1 MPKRS
6 SQKSKS
12 RGRKTTP
19 KKSNTKRQS
28 NSNAGIYIVISVFIS
43 FIMILSLYIDSD
55 ALILKT
61 MRSTL
66 QILFGI
72 GGYILPAAIIIMVLL
87 YHFNRE
93 RHKRNMVA
101 GIAIFIFLLVIL
113 DVNLLLEVDSEL
125 SLKEKISNSM
135 DIGRTGFGG
144 GVVGGFFAYILIK
157 LFDKQGTILISIFT
171 IALSSIVIAN
181 KSILEVFRSIMDLFN
196 KIPGFIGKT
205 YELVKGRI
213 AHIAEFIKTKNN
225 IRKLEREAELRELKK
240 LEARKKSMANISSKM
255 DSKDMDGASEK
266 IKKRKEPIIVN
277 GEHNQFEFE
286 LVSKK
291 NSFDSNDSKK
301 TDSSRSG
308 TEDFESV
315 AYEDIEESVISKKK
329 EMANSDIYEIP
340 PIDLLSDEIDLETD
354 DKKHVLSNA
363 DKLIKTLSDFG
374 IEASI
379 ESANIGP
386 SITKYE
392 LQIAPGVKVSRILN
406 LSNDI
411 ALSLA
416 SSDIRIEAPIPGKSA
431 IGIEI
436 PNKHRTN
443 VRLRQ
448 IIESPEFK
456 NFRGT
461 TPIAL
466 GKDVEGNPVIAD
478 IEKTPHM
485 LIAGATGSGKSVCI
499 NTIITSIIYK
509 SSPEEVKLILID
521 PKVVELSIYNGIP
534 HLYIPVVTDPNKA
547 AGALNWAVSEMNR
560 RYKAFADEGVRDIA
574 GYNRKAETKLPK
586 IIMIIDELSDL
597 MMTSSSNEVEEQI
610 CRIAQ
615 MARAAGIHMIIATQ
629 RPSVDVI
636 TGTIKANIPTRI
648 SFAVSSQTDSRTIL
662 DMAGAEK
669 LLGRGDMLF
678 SLQSMSKPQRIQ
690 GAYIDDEEVERLVNY
705 LKSKST
711 VEYEEE
717 IIEDIEKTVEY
728 SDDDCDELLPE
739 AIELVID
746 EQQAS
751 TSFLQ
756 RRLRIGYSRAARI
769 MDQMQERNIVGELE
783 GNRGRKVLLTREDIN
798 QAEEYDERS

>member
-1 MPKRS
+1 MPRKRS
-6 SQKSKS
+6 TKSKS
-12 RGRKTTP
+12 KGRKTTP
-19 KKSNTKRQS
+19 KKSKAKKQS
-28 NSNAGIYIVISVFIS
+28 SSNAGIYIVISIFIS

-55 ALILKT
+55 ALILRT
-61 MRSTL
+61 MRNSL

-72 GGYILPAAIIIMVLL
+72 GGYIAPAAIIIMVLL
-87 YHFNRE
+87 YHFNKE
-93 RHKRNMVA
+93 HHKRNMIA

-113 DVNLLLEVDSEL
+113 DVNLLLEVDTEIT
-125 SLKEKISNSM
+125 LKEKINTSM
-135 DIGRTGFGG
+135 EIGRTGFGG
-144 GVVGGFFAYILIK
+144 GIVGGFFAYILIK
-157 LFDKQGTILISIFT
+157 LFDKEGTILVSVFT
-171 IALSSIVIAN
+171 IVLSSIVIAN
-181 KSILEVFRSIMDLFN
+181 KSIIEIVRSFLELLSKLPSFLGKAID
-196 KIPGFIGKT
+196 FIKT
-205 YELVKGRI
+205 RVSHLSEV
-213 AHIAEFIKTKNN
+213 IKTKNN
-225 IRKLEREAELRELKK
+225 IRRLEREAELKELKK
-240 LEARKKSMANISSKM
+240 LEERKKNMVRVSSSN
-255 DSKDMDGASEK
+255 DLNEENK
-266 IKKRKEPIIVN
+266 IKREKQKKKEPIIIN
-277 GEHNQFEFE
+277 GETGEFEFE
-286 LVSKK
+286 VVNRKDENNLSGNDVVDLESM
-291 NSFDSNDSKK
+291 DSNDIKK
-301 TDSSRSG
+301 
-308 TEDFESV
+308 SV
-315 AYEDIEESVISKKK
+315 MEKKK
-329 EMANSDIYEIP
+329 DDENQNFNTPDVPDFYEIP
-340 PIDLLSDEIDLETD
+340 PIDLLSDEIDLESD
-354 DKKHVLSNA
+354 DRKHVLSNA

-436 PNKHRTN
+436 PNKHRTS
-443 VRLRQ
+443 VRIRQ
-448 IIESPEFK
+448 IIESPGFK
-456 NFRGT
+456 NFKGT

-560 RYKAFADEGVRDIA
+560 RYKAFADEGVRDIG

-586 IIMIIDELSDL
+586 IVMIIDELSDL
-597 MMTSSSNEVEEQI
+597 MMTSSSTEVEEQI

-705 LKSKST
+705 LKSNNE

-717 IIEDIEKTVEY
+717 IIDDIEKTVEY

-739 AIELVID
+739 AINLVID

-756 RRLRIGYSRAARI
+756 RRLKIGYSRAARI

-783 GNRGRKVLLTREDIN
+783 GNRGRKVLLTREDID